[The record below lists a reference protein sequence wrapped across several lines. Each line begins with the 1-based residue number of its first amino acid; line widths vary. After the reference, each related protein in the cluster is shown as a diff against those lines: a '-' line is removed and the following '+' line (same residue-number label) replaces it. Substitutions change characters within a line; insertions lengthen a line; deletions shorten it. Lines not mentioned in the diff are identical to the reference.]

1 MSNGN
6 GKRIY
11 FGFLFPLLQQ
21 YWFFCC
27 EYENNILNLGQFI
40 ILRSRVFEK
49 IQQEWNQF
57 KWDKKELNWICS
69 RIHSKDP
76 IVDPSKFDSNPISYV
91 DHLKNYY
98 FLESIN

>member
-49 IQQEWNQF
+49 
-57 KWDKKELNWICS
+57 WDKKELNWICC

-76 IVDPSKFDSNPISYV
+76 IVDPSKFDSNPIAYV